1 MIMETLLKGV
11 ESMASTERQ
20 HYLDLIKTLAVLCVC
35 ALHFPWCGDMD
46 FSPDMAFL
54 PTLRR
59 FLFAFN
65 ACAVPLFLAVNGAL
79 LLNRPFDAK
88 KHLRNTVRLF
98 LAYVFWRA
106 LSVILIAAYQGT
118 NLSHYNLTMW
128 VNALLLLN
136 DVPEVNLN
144 HLWFLPMLLCIYVWL
159 PLLRAAFDKLG
170 DRGEGLSFFLPF
182 LGFILIFGFLW
193 EDLLLLQP
201 VIPFFNAAKLG
212 GLTLFLP
219 LSGARYCSMLFY
231 FIMGG
236 LFFRYS
242 DALRRI
248 RSQSLISGILLALVL
263 LYLEWRLNSSYS
275 GETYDNVFLSYD
287 NLPCLLLTASVF
299 LLLQRCE
306 EYLSK
311 RERLCKLLETV
322 GSNTMAVYY
331 FHWILLST
339 VFERLHIADSL
350 LFNSLKAVLLT
361 AVCIVLSLAL
371 KKLPLIRSLLH

>member
-1 MIMETLLKGV
+1 MKSVTSAKRL
-11 ESMASTERQ
+11 R
-20 HYLDLIKTLAVLCVC
+20 YLDLIKTIAVLCVC

-46 FSPDMAFL
+46 FSPDMGFL
-54 PTLRR
+54 PALRR

-65 ACAVPLFLAVNGAL
+65 ACAVPLFMAVNGAL

-88 KHLRNTVRLF
+88 KHLRNTLLLF
-98 LAYVFWRA
+98 AGYVFWRA
-106 LSVILIAAYQGT
+106 VSVLLIAAAQGIDMT
-118 NLSHYNLTMW
+118 HYNLTKW

-136 DVPEVNLN
+136 EVPEVNLN
-144 HLWFLPMLLCIYVWL
+144 HLWFMPMLLCIYVWL

-170 DRGEGLSFFLPF
+170 SRGEGLSYVLPF
-182 LGFILIFGFLW
+182 LGFILVFGFLI

-219 LSGARYCSMLFY
+219 LSGSRYCSMLFY

-248 RSQSLISGILLALVL
+248 KTSVLILGVLLALVL

-287 NLPCLLLTASVF
+287 NLPGLLLTASLF
-299 LLLQRCE
+299 LLAQRCE
-306 EYLSK
+306 ELLAA
-311 RERLCKLLETV
+311 RPRLCRLLEIV

-331 FHWILLST
+331 LHWILLST
-339 VFERLHIADSL
+339 VFERLHFADSL
-350 LFNSLKAVLLT
+350 VFNTLKAALLT
-361 AVCIVLSLAL
+361 AICTLLSLLL
-371 KKLPLIRSLLH
+371 KKLPLIRRLLH